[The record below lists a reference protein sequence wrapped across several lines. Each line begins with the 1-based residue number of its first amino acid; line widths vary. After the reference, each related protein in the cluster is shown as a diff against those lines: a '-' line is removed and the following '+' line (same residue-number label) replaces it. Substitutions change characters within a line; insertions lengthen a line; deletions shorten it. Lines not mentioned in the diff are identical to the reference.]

1 MARVIAAE
9 ETTAATTPPT
19 GQPPQGVRAVP
30 HEVLQALDFAE
41 TRLEIEIAISAA
53 LPWAARDGVD
63 ETSLLLTKVSLL
75 ALDDALAGARRK
87 LELCALGPGERRSR
101 SESLLPT
108 AERSRL
114 PTPSGA
120 CLGAAP
126 ASLPQQEPPS
136 GVGRVV
142 MNHSTH
148 VDGLLPVLRRLEKD
162 QFVKTAIPGAL
173 RNGNS
178 KVARPVQRVRAEGWL
193 EGWQRL
199 APGVRPAPP
208 LAPSQSSLRASMALA
223 LSAWRLRRPLGTCN
237 GRYCLLPIS
246 TYALLRWRASSFAY
260 SATTTQVDAVGAA
273 GVAGVAGAAWTHA
286 ASCSPS
292 SAMRPTMRW
301 WTT

>member
-9 ETTAATTPPT
+9 ETATATGPPMATATAT
-19 GQPPQGVRAVP
+19 GQPPQGVGAVP

-41 TRLEIEIAISAA
+41 TRLKIETAISVA

-75 ALDDALAGARRK
+75 SLDDALAGARRK

-108 AERSRL
+108 AEVSRL

-126 ASLPQQEPPS
+126 ASLPQQNDPPS
-136 GVGRVV
+136 GGGRVV

-199 APGVRPAPP
+199 APGVRPAPHGRLHRARCGRLQRRSVS
-208 LAPSQSSLRASMALA
+208 LAPSA
-223 LSAWRLRRPLGTCN
+223 PFGT
-237 GRYCLLPIS
+237 
-246 TYALLRWRASSFAY
+246 W
-260 SATTTQVDAVGAA
+260 
-273 GVAGVAGAAWTHA
+273 
-286 ASCSPS
+286 
-292 SAMRPTMRW
+292 
-301 WTT
+301 